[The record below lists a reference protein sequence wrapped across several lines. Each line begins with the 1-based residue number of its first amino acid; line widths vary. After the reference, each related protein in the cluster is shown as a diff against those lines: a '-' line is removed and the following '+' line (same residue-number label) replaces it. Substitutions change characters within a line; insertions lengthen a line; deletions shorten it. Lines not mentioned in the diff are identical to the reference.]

1 MDIYIKRTNSELI
14 EILYQQSLLTFESQL
29 SLREEIQKR
38 DIEVD
43 LSPLET
49 SISNKL
55 TQIKNLE
62 YLKDFGF
69 KAEKNSDG
77 ITVKRTNKAMF
88 TDVTAI
94 ILGVIVFLIG
104 VYGCIN
110 LAFTFINGDELDVF
124 TLAYKFAIAALVFIG
139 FSFFSGL
146 KRVFD
151 YTGFELSTLNG
162 IITLKKRFDIKL
174 EEIKATAA
182 DVFVETD
189 DETLFLKLGNQT
201 IFTSNAENLVQTLT
215 LKELA
220 KELKGA

>member
-1 MDIYIKRTNSELI
+1 MDMYIKRTNSELI
-14 EILYQQSLLTFESQL
+14 EILYQQSLLTFESQI
-29 SLREEIQKR
+29 SLREEIKKR
-38 DIEVD
+38 DIKVD

-49 SISNKL
+49 SISSKL

-69 KAEKNSDG
+69 KVEKNSDG
-77 ITVKRTNKAMF
+77 ITVTRTNRALF
-88 TDVTAI
+88 TDFTAI
-94 ILGVIVFLIG
+94 VLGVIIFLIG
-104 VYGCIN
+104 IYGCIN

-124 TLAYKFAIAALVFIG
+124 TLAYKFAVSSLVFIG

-151 YTGFELSTLNG
+151 YTGFELTTING
-162 IITLKKRFDIKL
+162 LITLKKRFDVKL
-174 EEIKATAA
+174 EEIKASAA

-189 DETLFLKLGNQT
+189 DETLFLKLGDQT
-201 IFTSNAENLVQTLT
+201 IFASNADNLVQTLT

-220 KELKGA
+220 KKLKGA

>member
-1 MDIYIKRTNSELI
+1 MDMYIKRTNSELI

-29 SLREEIQKR
+29 SLREEIKKR
-38 DIEVD
+38 DIQVD

-69 KAEKNSDG
+69 KADKNSDG
-77 ITVKRTNKAMF
+77 ITVTRTNKALF
-88 TDVTAI
+88 TDVIAI
-94 ILGVIVFLIG
+94 VLGVIVFLIG
-104 VYGCIN
+104 IYGCIN
-110 LAFTFINGDELDVF
+110 LVFTFINGDELDVF
-124 TLAYKFAIAALVFIG
+124 TLAYKFAIAGCIFIG
-139 FSFFSGL
+139 IGFFSGL

-162 IITLKKRFDIKL
+162 LITLKKRFDVKL
-174 EEIKATAA
+174 EEIKANASEL
-182 DVFVETD
+182 FIETD
-189 DETLFLKLGNQT
+189 EETLYLKLGNQT
-201 IFTSNAENLVQTLT
+201 IFTSNADNLVQTLT

-220 KELKGA
+220 KKLKGA